1 MNPAQIS
8 IQDYTYQLPE
18 EKIALHPLA
27 QRDASKLLVYDK
39 GIIAQNT
46 FANIASLLPE
56 QTLLVFNNTRV
67 INARIRFK
75 KITGAA
81 IEVFCLEPQGDIT
94 EYSTVMAA
102 TGHSTWKCLV
112 GGAAKWKNEVL
123 QKHLLVNG
131 EAVLLQA
138 KMVDKLPEAYSIE
151 FSWLPAQVSFAAVIE
166 EAGDTPLPPYIKRST
181 DEDDV
186 SRYQT
191 IFAEQDGSVAA
202 PTAGLHFTEN
212 IFAQLAEKNI
222 GKTFVTLHVGAGTF
236 KPVKAASM
244 QDHEMHA
251 EYIDAHEATIRELK
265 GKIGKLAA
273 VGTTSLRTLESLYWL
288 GVKASLNPQEK
299 KLTIHQW
306 DVYNEPLLSGD
317 VQPTEALD
325 ALLAWIQQ
333 HNTTH
338 IFTQTQ
344 LLIAPGYQF
353 RMTNM
358 LITNFH
364 QPQST
369 LLLLVAAAIG
379 DDWKK
384 MYDYALQNDFRFLSY
399 GDGNLIFDL

>member
-1 MNPAQIS
+1 MDPAKIS

-18 EKIALHPLA
+18 DKIALHPLA
-27 QRDASKLLVYDK
+27 QRDASKLLVYK
-39 GIIAQNT
+39 QGTITENT

-75 KITGAA
+75 KTTGAA
-81 IEVFCLEPQGDIT
+81 IEVFCLEPQGNIT

-102 TGHSTWKCLV
+102 TGHSQWKCLV

-123 QKHLLVNG
+123 KKQLTVNG

-138 KMVDKLPEAYSIE
+138 RMIDKLPEAYSIA
-151 FSWLPAQVSFAAVIE
+151 FSWLPAHVSFAAVIE

-181 DEDDV
+181 DEEDV

-222 GKTFVTLHVGAGTF
+222 SKTFVTLHVGAGTF

-251 EYIDAHEATIRELK
+251 EYIDVNEETMRGLQ

-288 GVKASLNPQEK
+288 GVKAYLNPTEN

-306 DVYNEPLLSGD
+306 DVYNEPLLSAD
-317 VQPTEALD
+317 VKPAQALE
-325 ALLAWIQQ
+325 ALLAWMQQ
-333 HNTTH
+333 NNTTH

-344 LLIAPGYQF
+344 LLIAPGYKF
-353 RMTNM
+353 RMANM

-379 DDWKK
+379 EDWKK
-384 MYDYALQNDFRFLSY
+384 MYNYALQNDFRFLSY

>member
-1 MNPAQIS
+1 MDPAKIS

-18 EKIALHPLA
+18 DRIALHPLA
-27 QRDASKLLVYDK
+27 QRDASKLLVYK
-39 GIIAQNT
+39 QGTITENT
-46 FANIASLLPE
+46 FANIACLLPE

-75 KITGAA
+75 KTTGAA
-81 IEVFCLEPQGDIT
+81 IEVFCLEPQGNIT

-102 TGHSTWKCLV
+102 TGHSQWKCLV

-123 QKHLLVNG
+123 KKQLTVNG

-138 KMVDKLPEAYSIE
+138 RMIDKLPEAYSIA
-151 FSWLPAQVSFAAVIE
+151 FSWLPAHVSFAAVIE

-181 DEDDV
+181 DEEDV

-222 GKTFVTLHVGAGTF
+222 SKTFVTLHVGAGTF

-251 EYIDAHEATIRELK
+251 EYIDVNEETMRGLQ

-288 GVKASLNPQEK
+288 GVKAYLNPTEN

-306 DVYNEPLLSGD
+306 DVYNEPLLSAD
-317 VQPTEALD
+317 VKPAQALE
-325 ALLAWIQQ
+325 ALLAWMQQ
-333 HNTTH
+333 NNTTH

-344 LLIAPGYQF
+344 LLIAPGYKF
-353 RMTNM
+353 RMANM

-379 DDWKK
+379 EDWKK
-384 MYDYALQNDFRFLSY
+384 MYNYALQNDFRFLSY